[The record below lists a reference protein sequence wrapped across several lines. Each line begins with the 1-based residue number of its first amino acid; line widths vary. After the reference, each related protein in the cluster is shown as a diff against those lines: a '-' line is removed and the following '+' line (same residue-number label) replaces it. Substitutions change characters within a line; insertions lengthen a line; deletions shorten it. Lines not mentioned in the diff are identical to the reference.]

1 MSSTALPSTAL
12 SPIAVPLSDP
22 HAALRDDVRLLGN
35 LLGETLKEQ
44 VGQAL
49 FDKVEQIRHLAKQ
62 TRDGDEQAKVQL
74 DQVLSQLSEQELLP
88 VARAFTQFLNF
99 ANIAEQYHRVRRR
112 RAWQTTDAAPQAGS
126 LQALIPRLLQAN
138 CTPEQVWQAALA
150 LNVELVLTAHPT
162 EISRR
167 TLIQKYDDISDC
179 LQILDQQQLTAPEKK
194 AVLARLKR
202 QIIAAWHTDEIRSHK
217 PTPVDEAKWG
227 FTAIEQTLWFT
238 IPQFMR
244 ELDSVVFQHTGQHL
258 PLTHAPVRFASW
270 MGGDR
275 DGNPNVTHQVT
286 QQVLLLSRW
295 QAADLYWR
303 DVDALRWDLSME
315 DCNAALR
322 DVVGAQSKEPY
333 RDILR
338 GVRDRLEH
346 TRNWLHAQIRRAEA
360 DQQHVEAE
368 HNQSHS
374 HTHHQKSQQNQQQN
388 QTVYHD
394 TQELMQ
400 PLLLCY
406 QSLVDCNM
414 QDIANGEL
422 LDLIRRVACFG
433 IELLKLDVRQESGR
447 HREALDAITRYLKLG
462 SYLEWDETQRQQ
474 FLLQELNNPRPLL
487 PHGLHIDQAH
497 SLWSDNVQEV
507 LATFDMLAQQPHQS
521 LGAYVISM
529 AEYPSDVLAVML
541 LQKEAEISQPMRV
554 VPLFETLKD
563 LNNAADSLQQLLAID
578 WYKQA
583 ITHADG
589 QGRQE
594 ARQEIMIGYSDSAKD
609 AGFLAANWAQ
619 YRAQEQLTQVAE
631 QHGVVLTLFHGR
643 GGSISRGGAPTYQAL
658 LSQPPGSVKGKIRVT
673 EQGEMIRFKFGMQG
687 IALRNLELYASA
699 TLEATLLPPPAPKAE
714 WRALMDRMTQV
725 SVATYR
731 QTVRENPLFIQYL
744 RTVTPELELQML
756 PLGSRPARRKVSG
769 GIESLRAI
777 PWVFAWTQVRLML
790 PAWLGTGRALRTAL
804 ADGQRAT
811 IEDMMQ
817 HWPYFQTLLDMLE
830 MVLAKADPAIASYY
844 ESHLTQDQDLI
855 ELGGELRRRLHSAS
869 QTLLDV
875 IQQPALL
882 QHESVLKRSINVRTP
897 YILPLHLL
905 QAELM
910 QRRRQSSHRSHD
922 SKPNENNPYDHA
934 LMVTIAGIAAGLRNT
949 G

>member
-1 MSSTALPSTAL
+1 MSPTVLST
-12 SPIAVPLSDP
+12 DP

-35 LLGETLKEQ
+35 LLGETLQQQ
-44 VGQAL
+44 VGQE
-49 FDKVEQIRHLAKQ
+49 FFEQIETIRYLAKQ
-62 TRDGDEQAKVQL
+62 ARDGDNVARTQL
-74 DQVLSQLSEQELLP
+74 DDMLSNLSEQELLP

-112 RAWQTTDAAPQAGS
+112 RTWQNTPDTPPQSGS
-126 LQALIPRLLQAN
+126 LQELIPRLLQAN
-138 CTPEQVWQAALA
+138 CSPEQLWQSVLE
-150 LNVELVLTAHPT
+150 LDIELVLTAHPT

-167 TLIQKYDDISDC
+167 TLIQKYDDIADC
-179 LQILDQQQLTAPEKK
+179 LQILDQQQLSPAEKQ
-194 AVLARLKR
+194 AVLARLKQ

-227 FTAIEQTLWFT
+227 FTAIEQTLWYS

-244 ELDSVVFQHTGQHL
+244 QLDATVFEHTGKHL
-258 PLTHAPVRFASW
+258 PLSHAPIRFASW

-286 QQVLLLSRW
+286 QEVLLLSRW

-303 DVDALRWDLSME
+303 DVDALRWDLSMQ

-322 DVVGAQSKEPY
+322 EVVGAQSEEPY

-338 GVRDRLEH
+338 NVRTRLEH
-346 TRNWLHAQIRRAEA
+346 TRHWLEA
-360 DQQHVEAE
+360 MIDGQNNASEQGNLKQDHLNQEQPEQE
-368 HNQSHS
+368 HR
-374 HTHHQKSQQNQQQN
+374 
-388 QTVYHD
+388 TVYHH
-394 TQELMQ
+394 TEELMQ

-433 IELLKLDVRQESGR
+433 IELLKLDIRQESGR
-447 HREALDAITRYLKLG
+447 HREALNAITEYLKLG
-462 SYLEWDETQRQQ
+462 RYLDWDEAQRQQ

-487 PHGLHIDQAH
+487 PRHVQ
-497 SLWSDNVQEV
+497 DNQVDSPFSEAVREV
-507 LATFDMLAQQPHQS
+507 LATFNMLARQPQQS

-529 AEYPSDVLAVML
+529 AHQPSDILAVML
-541 LQKEAEISQPMRV
+541 LQKEAEIRQPLRV
-554 VPLFETLKD
+554 VPLFETLND
-563 LNNAADSLQQLLAID
+563 LDNAANSLEQLLNID
-578 WYKQA
+578 WYKHA
-583 ITHADG
+583 ITDVNG
-589 QGRQE
+589 Q
-594 ARQEIMIGYSDSAKD
+594 AKQEIMIGYSDSAKD

-631 QHGVVLTLFHGR
+631 KHGVQLTLFHGR
-643 GGSISRGGAPTYQAL
+643 GGSISRGGAPTHQAL

-687 IALRNLELYASA
+687 IALRNLELYISA
-699 TLEATLLPPPAPKAE
+699 TLEATLLPPPAPKPE
-714 WRALMDRMTQV
+714 WRELMQYMTQIA
-725 SVATYR
+725 VAAYR
-731 QTVRENPLFIQYL
+731 ETVHENPLFIQYL

-756 PLGSRPARRKVSG
+756 PLGSRPARRNTSG

-790 PAWLGTGRALRTAL
+790 PAWLGTGWALNAAL
-804 ADGQRAT
+804 SEGQRDL
-811 IEDMMQ
+811 INDMQ
-817 HWPYFQTLLDMLE
+817 KHWPYFQTLLNMLE
-830 MVLAKADPAIASYY
+830 MVLSKADSAIAAYY
-844 ESHLTQDQDLI
+844 EFRLTDDPQLK
-855 ELGGELRRRLHSAS
+855 ELGQVLRERLNSATA
-869 QTLLDV
+869 TLLNV
-875 IQQPALL
+875 INQTELL
-882 QHESVLKRSINVRTP
+882 QHAPTLKRSINVRTP

-910 QRRRQSSHRSHD
+910 QRRRDCPKEHPSNEQS
-922 SKPNENNPYDHA
+922 NEQGSSTYDHA